1 MNFKKTIAKSLVVA
15 MALGMV
21 PVANLQTAKAAA
33 LTKIE
38 IGADGIAK
46 AEGDAKF
53 WGIAKVDP
61 KGGKGSVKIGD
72 KYYKIS
78 NIQEYAGEVDAYAAL
93 KGKAGVIAAGEKAVF
108 DGTWKVAEVAAA
120 ESTFKAQI
128 VASTSAVKGLAGGA
142 KKALGGDY
150 GWLVGTIGKGA
161 VKEVDWATSKAAIE
175 VKQNDGSWVGF
186 ETFFGGD
193 TSEKVTEKLRVLGQN
208 GSILTFRLKGAT
220 NTWASKE
227 AKVKVTGQANAPSVK
242 VDVNKDTT
250 TIKKGIEWQVV
261 EDATAVVNNTKW
273 KLSTDSKGLG
283 LTALGLDAS
292 KVQTVLVR
300 TAASAKKLASKVGRV
315 TLNKPAAALKIG
327 ETESGKQVIK
337 ATGSAIKGAADAV
350 LATVEANLAYD
361 ITKGA
366 TLTNTSKND
375 IEYTLVTDGK
385 ADKFKWSTLKAAKDE
400 KKPTK
405 TSLKYSAVAKD
416 NTWNT
421 DGKTTLY
428 VRLAGVKQDKNN
440 VATLSGVSAGAI
452 MKLSNI
458 KQEFK
463 FNAVNNVNG
472 VTIADAT
479 ATKVAIKVATG
490 TAAKFTLK
498 AKITKLVNVKG
509 GTPKLKAVNA
519 LPKGVTIKAGKITDA
534 KTGEFEVLVNVSNK
548 AFTGD
553 TINADVDCSLKY
565 EGVDDAF
572 KITFSKNS

>member
-21 PVANLQTAKAAA
+21 PVANLQTAKAAF
-33 LTKIE
+33 TKVE
-38 IGADGIAK
+38 IGADGIATS
-46 AEGDAKF
+46 EDAKF

-78 NIQEYAGEVDAYAAL
+78 NIQEYAGEIDAYSAL
-93 KGKAGVIAAGEKAVF
+93 KGKAGVIAAGEKAVP
-108 DGTWKVAEVAAA
+108 DSTWKVAEIAAA

-128 VASTSAVKGLAGGA
+128 VASTTAVKGLPGKAA
-142 KKALGGDY
+142 KALGGDY
-150 GWLVGTIGKGA
+150 GWLVGTVGKGT

-175 VKQNDGSWVGF
+175 VKQNDGNWSDF
-186 ETFFGGD
+186 ETFFDGV
-193 TSEKVTEKLRVLGQN
+193 TSAKVTDKLRVLGQN
-208 GSILTFRLKGAT
+208 GSTLTFRLKGAK
-220 NTWASKE
+220 NVWASKE
-227 AKVKVTGQANAPSVK
+227 VKVKVTGQANAPSVK

-261 EDATAVVNNTKW
+261 ENATAAVDNTKW

-300 TAASAKKLASKVGRV
+300 TAASAKRLASKVGRV
-315 TLNKPAAALKIG
+315 TLNKPADALTLG
-327 ETESGKQVIK
+327 DTVAGKKTIK
-337 ATGSAIKGAADAV
+337 ATGSAIKEGNAV

-366 TLTNTSKND
+366 TLTNISKKD
-375 IEYTLVTDGK
+375 IEYTLVTEGK

-452 MKLSNI
+452 MKLENT

-463 FNAVNNVNG
+463 FAPVAG
-472 VTIADAT
+472 DATVEANT

-490 TAAKFTLK
+490 TAVKFTLK
-498 AKITKLVNVKG
+498 ASISKLVNVKG
-509 GTPKLKAVNA
+509 GTPKLKAVTA

-534 KTGEFEVLVNVSNK
+534 KTGEFEVLINVSNK
-548 AFTGD
+548 AFTAD
-553 TINADVDCSLKY
+553 TIAADAEYNLKY
-565 EGVDDAF
+565 EGVDTPF
-572 KITFSKNS
+572 KITFAKKS

>member
-21 PVANLQTAKAAA
+21 PVANLQTAKADFE
-33 LTKIE
+33 KVE
-38 IGADGIAK
+38 IDGATGVAK
-46 AEGDAKF
+46 ADDAKF

-61 KGGKGSVKIGD
+61 KKGKDSVEIDGKF
-72 KYYKIS
+72 YKIS
-78 NIQEYAGEVDAYAAL
+78 NIQEYAGEIDAYSAL
-93 KGKAGVIAAGEKAVF
+93 KGKAGVIAAGVSAVP
-108 DGTWKVAEVAAA
+108 DNKWKIAEIGNT

-128 VASTSAVKGLAGGA
+128 VATTSAVKGLSGGA
-142 KKALGGDY
+142 KHALGGDY
-150 GWLVGTIGKGA
+150 GYLVGTVGKGT
-161 VKEVDWATSKAAIE
+161 VKEVDWVTDKEKIE
-175 VKQNDGSWVGF
+175 VKLNSGNWSTF
-186 ETFFGGD
+186 KTFFGD
-193 TSEKVTEKLRVLGQN
+193 ADNTKVTAKLKALGQN
-208 GSILTFRLKGAT
+208 GSTLTFRLMGAK
-220 NTWASKE
+220 NAWASKE
-227 AKVKVTGQANAPSVK
+227 AKVKVIGQAKAPSVK
-242 VDVNKDTT
+242 IDVNKDTT
-250 TIKKGIEWQVV
+250 TIKKGIQWQVV
-261 EDATAVVNNTKW
+261 EKDADPVATKW
-273 KLSTDSKGLG
+273 NLSTDKKGLSLADLKLPG
-283 LTALGLDAS
+283 TDKAYD
-292 KVQTVLVR
+292 VLVR
-300 TAASAKKLASKVGRV
+300 TGASAKKLASKVGRV

-327 ETESGKQVIK
+327 EIESGKQVIK

-428 VRLAGVKQDKNN
+428 VRLAGTKQDKNN

-463 FNAVNNVNG
+463 FNAVNDVNG

-572 KITFSKNS
+572 KITFSKKS

>member
-38 IGADGIAK
+38 IGANGIAK
-46 AEGDAKF
+46 ATGDAKF

-78 NIQEYAGEVDAYAAL
+78 NIQEYAGEIDAYSAL
-93 KGKAGVIAAGEKAVF
+93 KGKAGVIAAGEKAVP
-108 DGTWKVAEVAAA
+108 DTTWKVAEIAAA
-120 ESTFKAQI
+120 ESTFKVQI
-128 VASTSAVKGLAGGA
+128 VASTTAVKGLPGKAA
-142 KKALGGDY
+142 KALGGDY
-150 GWLVGTIGKGA
+150 GYLVGTIGKGT
-161 VKEVDWATSKAAIE
+161 VKEVNWAASKAAIE
-175 VKQNDGSWVGF
+175 VKQNDGSWSDFG
-186 ETFFGGD
+186 TFFDGD
-193 TSEKVTEKLRVLGQN
+193 DDDHVTAKLRALGQS
-208 GSILTFRLKGAT
+208 GSTLTFRIMGAT
-220 NTWASKE
+220 NVWASKE

-261 EDATAVVNNTKW
+261 ENPTDAAAANKW

-283 LTALGLDAS
+283 LTVLGLDKD

-300 TAASAKKLASKVGRV
+300 TGASAKKLASKVGRIV
-315 TLNKPAAALKIG
+315 LNKPAAALTLG
-327 ETESGKQVIK
+327 VADGAGKAIK
-337 ATGSAIKGAADAV
+337 ATGSAIKDNGTDI
-350 LATVEANLAYD
+350 ATVEANLAYD

-366 TLTNTSKND
+366 TLTNISKKD
-375 IEYTLVTDGK
+375 IEYTLVTAGK
-385 ADKFKWSTLKAAKDE
+385 ADKFKWNTLKAAKDE
-400 KKPTK
+400 KKPSK
-405 TSLKYSAVAKD
+405 ASLKYSAVAKD

-452 MKLSNI
+452 MKLENT

-463 FNAVNNVNG
+463 FAVVAG
-472 VTIADAT
+472 DATVEANT

-490 TAAKFTLK
+490 TAVKFTLK
-498 AKITKLVNVKG
+498 ASISKLVNVKG
-509 GTPKLKAVNA
+509 GTPKLKAVTA

-534 KTGEFEVLVNVSNK
+534 KTGEFEVLINVSNK
-548 AFTGD
+548 AFTAD
-553 TINADVDCSLKY
+553 TIAADAEYNLKY
-565 EGVDDAF
+565 EGVDTPF
-572 KITFSKNS
+572 KITFSKKS